1 MKTSREWCALT
12 VLVVTA
18 SAIAVLGIGTA
29 HATEQRII
37 GKKLLLKKTKF
48 VVLSKDP
55 SITSAG
61 IDLVGGGD
69 STVSFNDG
77 SGSVGVVLPA
87 TRWRAAGTG
96 FKYKD
101 SGVSELVPT
110 VKVAKLADGLLKAVG
125 TFSPVVIP
133 NGPAS
138 IDVAFSFAGG
148 AKIYHLTFIGSGD
161 GVKYVTKQ
169 EFESCGDNVREGSEQ
184 CDGSDAT
191 ACPDLCLSDCRCP
204 AICGNNIREGYEEC
218 DGTDAAACPGL
229 CRSSAD
235 ALSPCTCGHLC
246 GNNIREGHEDCD
258 GTDDQ
263 ACPGQCSNCGCPTA
277 PSLAFCCDFGG
288 DLGGACLG
296 GFPNNCIVS
305 GGILGPPGSVCDGVS
320 HHCTAPPGSPGNCCH
335 VPGTPCF
342 YLEPYTCEFN
352 GAISSPGTVCMPNG
366 TCQ

>member
-61 IDLVGGGD
+61 IDPVGGGD

-161 GVKYVTKQ
+161 GVKYVTRQ
-169 EFESCGDNVREGSEQ
+169 EFESCGNNVREGSEQ

-235 ALSPCTCGHLC
+235 PLSPCTCGHLC

-263 ACPGQCSNCGCPTA
+263 ACPGQCSNCGCPV
-277 PSLAFCCDFGG
+277 FGGVCCDFPPENPPFCQGSLLFTCPQG
-288 DLGGACLG
+288 
-296 GFPNNCIVS
+296 S
-305 GGILGPPGSVCDGVS
+305 TTGPPGTVCDAVS

-335 VPGTPCF
+335 NPAACA
-342 YLEPYTCEFN
+342 YLEPYSCEFLGN
-352 GAISSPGTVCMPNG
+352 ISSP
-366 TCQ
+366 